1 MPSHLKRDYIA
12 RIPKLAF
19 KERTRTW
26 GTGIPS
32 NPVVS
37 SPVMGNRRVSDRERA
52 RLRGPVRTCV
62 DYCGDE
68 TESMSEAEYGP
79 DGRLL
84 MWRGR
89 ISGGAR
95 IERVYSYNSR
105 R

>member
-1 MPSHLKRDYIA
+1 
-12 RIPKLAF
+12 
-19 KERTRTW
+19 
-26 GTGIPS
+26 
-32 NPVVS
+32 
-37 SPVMGNRRVSDRERA
+37 MGNRRVSDRERA

-95 IERVYSYNSR
+95 IERVYSYNKEGKLVGVAGGEAQGIDEFCFDERERQSKHTVDSMS
-105 R
+105 